1 MSKIFFSDAEKNKYI
16 KESLEKRLGEYNKLN
31 YVYAVM
37 NKKNMDEMIII
48 SNFPEEVAE
57 NYLGNKYQ
65 NVDPVIIN
73 ALNRFSPFS
82 WDESLKVNSIWS
94 VGRVFE
100 KIKSHNVIEG
110 HAFVL
115 HDHANNLAMLL
126 FYMDK
131 FLVADYCDNLERNK
145 NELQGVL
152 IYIHEMLLHVYREEN
167 ERSATALSPRE
178 AEILYWCTQGKTYAE
193 VADMLELA
201 VSTIKFHM
209 GKIVKKMGV
218 KNAKHAISLA
228 VEVNIMPTSPT
239 K

>member
-115 HDHANNLAMLL
+115 HDHA
-126 FYMDK
+126 K
-131 FLVADYCDNLERNK
+131 
-145 NELQGVL
+145 L
-152 IYIHEMLLHVYREEN
+152 I
-167 ERSATALSPRE
+167 
-178 AEILYWCTQGKTYAE
+178 G
-193 VADMLELA
+193 
-201 VSTIKFHM
+201 
-209 GKIVKKMGV
+209 
-218 KNAKHAISLA
+218 
-228 VEVNIMPTSPT
+228 
-239 K
+239 